1 MDEMKHSQEKIRQ
14 LWWVYFIPLIL
25 GLMLRRSEGFVLVTI
40 LLIWSSFLVSV
51 FTWIYS
57 IWVFKKYWPEMVT
70 KISPNLKVDDQ
81 TTEGKW
87 MVFVLRLLHAGSSF
101 FMAPGFV
108 GVFLLGWQWSFSIC
122 SIGLGLIFLILGIVQ
137 YTAIQEY
144 LYVKFLFSATQDE

>member
-25 GLMLRRSEGFVLVTI
+25 GLILRRSEGFVLVTI

-81 TTEGKW
+81 TTEGPTRR
-87 MVFVLRLLHAGSSF
+87 VLVLHGPWVCRRLSS
-101 FMAPGFV
+101 
-108 GVFLLGWQWSFSIC
+108 
-122 SIGLGLIFLILGIVQ
+122 GLAMELFDLFDRPRFNFPDPRHR
-137 YTAIQEY
+137 AIHSY
-144 LYVKFLFSATQDE
+144 SRIPLCKVLVLSHSG